1 MLHDFPITNDFI
13 IIPDLPLEFKPDKV
27 MKDGGSVF
35 KFDSKQPARY
45 AIMNKLCQN

>member
-1 MLHDFPITNDFI
+1 MDIKIESMRMLHDFPITNDYI

-35 KFDSKQPARY
+35 KFDST
-45 AIMNKLCQN
+45 